1 MSQLLGLKVITE
13 DPTKSSVPTL
23 FSNHVAVARA
33 GTEVQ
38 FEFVAMDIN
47 VLAIKMAEYQS
58 VEAPSGPIEIAGKT
72 VSKIVVPLY
81 VFMQLEQHLQTIFS
95 AVKQDYAFNEV
106 SANERRAIS

>member
-23 FSNHVAVARA
+23 FSNHVAIARA

-58 VEAPSGPIEIAGKT
+58 DDVSGPIEIAGKT
-72 VSKIVVPLY
+72 VAKIVVPLY

-95 AVKQDYAFNEV
+95 AVKQDYGFNEV